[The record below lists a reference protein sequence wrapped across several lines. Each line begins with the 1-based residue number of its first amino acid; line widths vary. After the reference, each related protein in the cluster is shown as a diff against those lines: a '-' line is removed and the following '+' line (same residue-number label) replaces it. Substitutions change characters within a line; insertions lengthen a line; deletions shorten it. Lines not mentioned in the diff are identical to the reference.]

1 MKNGGFLFLII
12 QESLKLGEKKTV
24 VEKLVDKVFWYRQG
38 KLNNWMDTFFWTGV
52 LRPGSAGIVC
62 LFDVKFVKKVR

>member
-24 VEKLVDKVFWYRQG
+24 VEKLVDKV
-38 KLNNWMDTFFWTGV
+38 V
-52 LRPGSAGIVC
+52 
-62 LFDVKFVKKVR
+62 

>member
-38 KLNNWMDTFFWTGV
+38 KLNNWMDIFLNRCSSTGFN
-52 LRPGSAGIVC
+52 RDC
-62 LFDVKFVKKVR
+62 LFVRR